1 MPDKIIRYRERARHL
16 REMSINISDIAAKN
30 ALRHLAGEY
39 EAMAVQIE
47 LALAEQARPDHRGN
61 GKAL

>member
-16 REMSINISDIAAKN
+16 REMSINIPDIAARK

-39 EAMAVQIE
+39 EVMAVQIE
-47 LALAEQARPDHRGN
+47 LALAEEARRDRPGN